1 MTPTQIERLK
11 LLDPDGVNGTIQ
23 SVLLRDDLH
32 TQSSEN
38 TLYWLLKMT
47 LLEKETLIKENRK
60 YFKVLKKHNLMTN
73 ELMTE
78 K

>member
-11 LLDPDGVNGTIQ
+11 LLDPDGANGTIQ
-23 SVLLRDDLH
+23 SVLLRDDLN

-47 LLEKETLIKENRK
+47 LLEKDTLMKENKK
-60 YFKVLKKHNLMTN
+60 YFKVLKKNNLMTN
-73 ELMTE
+73 ELMME
-78 K
+78 

>member
-47 LLEKETLIKENRK
+47 LLEKETLMKENKK
-60 YFKVLKKHNLMTN
+60 YFKVLKRNGLMTN
-73 ELMTE
+73 ELMVE
-78 K
+78 

>member
-47 LLEKETLIKENRK
+47 LLEKETLMKENKK
-60 YFKVLKKHNLMTN
+60 YFKCLKKNGLMTN
-73 ELMTE
+73 ELLQE
-78 K
+78 